1 MIHEN
6 LGWISKDIHWMKKSK
21 PKMGHIVWFHLYITF
36 DMISQKWRE
45 DYGSQGTGEKGL
57 WLY

>member
-1 MIHEN
+1 
-6 LGWISKDIHWMKKSK
+6 MKKAN
-21 PKMGHIVWFHLYITF
+21 PKWGILCDFIYITF

-57 WLY
+57 